1 MSDKMKSLD
10 EEAVFRTIGVIAGVG
25 LSAVSKY
32 ADDVADLTDD
42 TFGSVYKKKI
52 ASHLPKVYY

>member
-1 MSDKMKSLD
+1 M
-10 EEAVFRTIGVIAGVG
+10 G
-25 LSAVSKY
+25 AVSKY

-52 ASHLPKVYY
+52 ASEYDVILRFTEEVK